1 MGYPPKLDQEEPA
14 VVAAIERIL
23 TTAKDAGLRAGIHC
37 LAPSY
42 AKKMIA
48 LGFDL
53 VTLGNDI
60 RILATAT
67 ASVIEETRS

>member
-1 MGYPPKLDQEEPA
+1 
-14 VVAAIERIL
+14 
-23 TTAKDAGLRAGIHC
+23 
-37 LAPSY
+37 
-42 AKKMIA
+42 MIA

-53 VTLGNDI
+53 VTLGNEI